1 MSLDRAQKSYEKR
14 SISPRNV
21 VATTSCVSRGEYSN
35 RGRPDPGPLPEP
47 TDFRLYHGVG
57 SPIVGEGETR
67 HTLVSHTDLSVKTG
81 GIRAA

>member
-35 RGRPDPGPLPEP
+35 PGRPDPGPLPDP
-47 TDFRLYHGVG
+47 ADLGLYHGIG
-57 SPIVGEGETR
+57 SAVVGEGEPR

-81 GIRAA
+81 GIRTP